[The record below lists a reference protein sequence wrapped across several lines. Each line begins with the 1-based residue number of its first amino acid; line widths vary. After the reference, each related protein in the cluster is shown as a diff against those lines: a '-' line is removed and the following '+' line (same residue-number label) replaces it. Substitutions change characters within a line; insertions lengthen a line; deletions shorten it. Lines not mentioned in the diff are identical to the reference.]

1 MAGTMNQMDLVGI
14 LGTVVAL
21 STFLFG
27 VYQFSQSQRLGRVL
41 AVNQVME
48 AFYNKESNRL
58 AMLLVDWDER
68 HVSVPEFFSVGNPEV
83 KTLKHTYEKMHLA
96 FAESSRELDPDRG
109 IIELKKE
116 LRDVAIYIDIF
127 DAFFADVER
136 IGLLIESDIIKPNDL
151 QLLKFWLDKLFNATY
166 RGGRIFDW
174 YIAKYDFKFMNRVHA
189 MLDKKV
195 NHSLVSRVTA
205 SLVVR

>member
-1 MAGTMNQMDLVGI
+1 MNQIDLVGV

-41 AVNQVME
+41 AVNGVME

-58 AMLLVDWDER
+58 AMLLIDWDER
-68 HVSVPEFFSVGNPEV
+68 HVSVPEFFSLGNPEV
-83 KTLKHTYEKMHLA
+83 KTLRHTCEKLHLA

-116 LRDVAIYIDIF
+116 LRNVAIYIDIF

-136 IGLLIESDIIKPNDL
+136 IGLLIEADIIKTNDL
-151 QLLKFWLDKLFNATY
+151 QLLKFWLRTE
-166 RGGRIFDW
+166 
-174 YIAKYDFKFMNRVHA
+174 
-189 MLDKKV
+189 
-195 NHSLVSRVTA
+195 
-205 SLVVR
+205 VVERSTGT